1 MPASARFGL
10 TLSNRGVVLGLTTPE
25 EILEMAALAD
35 ETPAFTHV
43 WVGDQIMAKPR
54 MEAITLMAAIAART
68 QRVQIGPACMA
79 SFPSRHPVLLA
90 YQWASLDLLS
100 GGRMILA
107 ACMGVP
113 ESQNLARLEIQNMG
127 ISNRERGPR
136 LEEGIEIMRRL
147 WSEERVTYQGRF
159 YQLEDAF
166 VEPKPVQQPP
176 PIWVVGT
183 PRLQGDLRVAE
194 RNLRRVARLG
204 DGWMT
209 TAWPPETFAE
219 LRRRIIAYAAEEGRD
234 FSGLPCSL
242 YYNMNVNEN
251 REAAIDESQR
261 YLNSYYTP
269 QVFSRQAV
277 EGWVACGPPEQC
289 AAQLQRFVEA
299 GATDILLR
307 FPSWDQRGQ
316 FRRCVDEV
324 LPRLAGSVA
333 A

>member
-1 MPASARFGL
+1 MPATARFGL
-10 TLSNRGVVLGLTTPE
+10 TLSNRGVVLGLTTPD

-35 ETPAFTHV
+35 ATPAFSHV

-54 MEAITLMAAIAART
+54 MEAVTLMAAIAART

-79 SFPSRHPVLLA
+79 SFPSRHPVLFA

-127 ISNRERGPR
+127 IANRERGPR
-136 LEEGIEIMRRL
+136 LEEGIQIMRRL
-147 WSEERVTYQGRF
+147 WAEERVSYQGRF

-166 VEPKPVQQPP
+166 VEPKPVQKPP

-183 PRLQGDLRVAE
+183 PRLQGDLKVAE

-209 TAWPPETFAE
+209 TAWPPATFAE
-219 LRRRIIAYAAEEGRD
+219 LRRRIVEYAAEAGRD
-234 FSGLPCSL
+234 FSNLPCAL
-242 YYNMNVNEN
+242 YYNLNVNEN
-251 REAAIDESQR
+251 REAAVEESQR

-269 QVFSRQAV
+269 QVFSREAV
-277 EGWVACGPPEQC
+277 EGWVACGSAEQC
-289 AAQLQRFVEA
+289 AAQLQAFVEA

-307 FPSWDQRGQ
+307 FPSWDQQGQ
-316 FRRCVDEV
+316 FNRCVNEV
-324 LPRLAGSVA
+324 LPRLAGTVA

>member
-1 MPASARFGL
+1 MPDYGHPLRFATFISPANSPAHRPVELAQHSERLGFDFVTFQDHPYQSSFL
-10 TLSNRGVVLGLTTPE
+10 DTWTLLS
-25 EILEMAALAD
+25 
-35 ETPAFTHV
+35 
-43 WVGDQIMAKPR
+43 WV
-54 MEAITLMAAIAART
+54 AART
-68 QRVQIGPACMA
+68 ERIGVSGNVLNLPLRQPPA
-79 SFPSRHPVLLA
+79 VLA
-90 YQWASLDLLS
+90 RAAASLDLLS

-127 ISNRERGPR
+127 IANRERGPR
-136 LEEGIEIMRRL
+136 LEEGIEILRRL
-147 WSEERVTYQGRF
+147 WAEERVTYRGRF

-166 VEPKPVQQPP
+166 VEPKPVQKPP

-183 PRLQGDLRVAE
+183 PRLQGDLKVAE

-209 TAWPPETFAE
+209 TAWPPATFAE
-219 LRRRIIAYAAEEGRD
+219 LRRRIVDYAAEEGRD
-234 FSGLPCSL
+234 FTGLPCAL

-251 REAAIDESQR
+251 REAAIEESQR

-269 QVFSRQAV
+269 QVFSREAV
-277 EGWVACGPPEQC
+277 EGWVACGSPEQC
-289 AAQLQRFVEA
+289 AAQLQAFVEA

-307 FPSWDQRGQ
+307 FPSWDQQGQ
-316 FRRCVDEV
+316 FNRCVNEV
-324 LPRLAGSVA
+324 LPRLAGTVA